1 MSTSKTIAKNTL
13 FLYFRM
19 FLVMGV
25 TLYMSRIVLEQ
36 LGVSDYG
43 IYSLVGGIVAL
54 FGFLNSS
61 MSSATQR
68 YLAFDLGKK
77 DEKRLQKTF
86 SVTLTIHMV
95 IAILILIIAET
106 VGLWYVNYK
115 VVLPPDRLFAANVVY
130 QFSVLTALIGIIQVP
145 YDSLI
150 IAYEKMN
157 VYAYISIIE
166 VGLKLGLVF
175 LLVIYGGDKLMAYA
189 AMMFLVSLIIRIAYQ
204 IYCRKNYK
212 ASKYKYE
219 YDKIYFKELISYSG
233 WNLFGGIAS
242 VSRGQGINI
251 VLNLFFGTVV
261 NAAYGLTLQ
270 VQGAVNQFV
279 TNFQKAVNPQII
291 KTYSE
296 GNLERMHNL
305 IIQSS
310 KFSFLLMFLLVAPI
324 LFNTD
329 YILNLWL
336 KNPPEHTA
344 IFVQL
349 SLIGIL
355 IDCISGPLM
364 VAVQATGKIRNYQIV
379 IGSLIILTLPIA
391 VLWLYLG
398 GRPEVVFYSVI
409 LINILSF
416 TFRVFFLNSLLGLNI
431 TEFLKM
437 VLFRMVLVSATVYIA
452 FILLKEYNNSNEWL
466 SIIYTIFITT
476 ISVFI
481 IGLSKSDYLLLKTFM
496 KNER

>member
-25 TLYMSRIVLEQ
+25 TLYMSRIVLDQ
-36 LGVSDYG
+36 LGVTDYG
-43 IYSLVGGIVAL
+43 IYSLVGGIVAM

-68 YLAFDLGKK
+68 YLSFDLGKK

-86 SVTLTIHMV
+86 SATLSIHIV
-95 IAILILIIAET
+95 IAILILLVAET
-106 VGLWYVNYK
+106 LGLWYVNYK

-130 QFSVLTALIGIIQVP
+130 QFSVLTALVGIIQVP

-157 VYAYISIIE
+157 IYAYISLVE

-175 LLVIYGGDKLMAYA
+175 LLVIYGGDKLIAYA
-189 AMMFLVSLIIRIAYQ
+189 IMMFLVSLIIRMAYQ
-204 IYCRKNYK
+204 IYCRRNYA
-212 ASKYKYE
+212 ASKFKFE
-219 YDKIYFKELISYSG
+219 YDKTYFKELISYSG

-242 VSRGQGINI
+242 VSRSQGINI

-270 VQGAVNQFV
+270 VQSAVNQFV

-296 GNLERMHNL
+296 GNLAQMHKL

-310 KFSFLLMFLLVAPI
+310 KFSFLLMMLLVAPI
-324 LFNTD
+324 LFNTEF
-329 YILNLWL
+329 ILNIWL
-336 KNPPEHTA
+336 KEPPEYTVV
-344 IFVQL
+344 FVQL
-349 SLIGIL
+349 SLLGVL
-355 IDCISGPLM
+355 IDCISGPLI
-364 VAVQATGKIRNYQIV
+364 VAVQATGKIKRYQII
-379 IGSLIILTLPIA
+379 IGSLIILTLPLS
-391 VLWLYLG
+391 VLWIYFG
-398 GRPEVVFYSVI
+398 GDPKTVFYAI
-409 LINILSF
+409 LLINILSF
-416 TFRVFFLNSLLGLNI
+416 IFRLFFLKVLLNLNI
-431 TEFLKM
+431 LYFLKI
-437 VLFRMVLVSATVYIA
+437 LIFRMLSVSFIVYGF
-452 FILLKEYNNSNEWL
+452 FILLDQFNITSGWINIL
-466 SIIYTIFITT
+466 FSILTT
-476 ISVFI
+476 LTFVLI
-481 IGLSKSDYLLLKTFM
+481 IGLSKSDYVLLRTFI
-496 KNER
+496 KK

>member
-1 MSTSKTIAKNTL
+1 MSSSKTIAKNTL

-25 TLYMSRIVLEQ
+25 SLYMSRIVLEQ

-43 IYSLVGGIVAL
+43 VYSLVGGIVAL

-77 DEKRLQKTF
+77 DEKKLQKTF
-86 SVTLTIHMV
+86 SITLTIHMM
-95 IAILILIIAET
+95 IAALILFFAET

-115 VVLPPDRLFAANVVY
+115 VVLPPERLFAANVVY

-166 VGLKLGLVF
+166 VSLKLGLVF
-175 LLVIYGGDKLMAYA
+175 LLIVYGGDKLIAYA
-189 AMMFLVSLIIRIAYQ
+189 VMMFLVSLIIRLAYQ
-204 IYCRKNYK
+204 IYCRRNYK
-212 ASKYKYE
+212 ASKYKFE

-251 VLNLFFGTVV
+251 VLNLFFGTMV

-270 VQGAVNQFV
+270 VQSAVNQFV
-279 TNFQKAVNPQII
+279 VNFQKAVNPQII

-296 GNLERMHNL
+296 GNLDRMHNL
-305 IIQSS
+305 IILSS

-324 LFNTD
+324 LFNTHF
-329 YILNLWL
+329 ILNIWL
-336 KNPPEHTA
+336 KNPPEYT
-344 IFVQL
+344 IVFVQL
-349 SLIGIL
+349 SLISVL
-355 IDCISGPLM
+355 IDCVSYPFQTGI
-364 VAVQATGKIRNYQIV
+364 QATGKIKLYLIV
-379 IGSLIILTLPIA
+379 VGTIIILTLPLTS
-391 VLWLYLG
+391 LWLYFG
-398 GRPEVVFYSVI
+398 GNPQVSFYSIIIGSIFAFFCRMYFLIKLTKLPLKLFIKDVGLRVI
-409 LINILSF
+409 
-416 TFRVFFLNSLLGLNI
+416 G
-431 TEFLKM
+431 
-437 VLFRMVLVSATVYIA
+437 VLVGF
-452 FILLKEYNNSNEWL
+452 FILLFLLNLIIEVKEGWWGL
-466 SIIYTIFITT
+466 IIIEVITF
-476 ISVFI
+476 ISVLFF
-481 IGLSKSDYLLLKTFM
+481 GLGKENLNQVKRLLIK
-496 KNER
+496 

>member
-1 MSTSKTIAKNTL
+1 MSSSKTIAKKTL

-25 TLYMSRIVLEQ
+25 SLYMSRIVLEQ

-43 IYSLVGGIVAL
+43 VYSLVGGIVAL

-77 DEKRLQKTF
+77 DEKKLQKTF
-86 SVTLTIHMV
+86 SITLTIHMM
-95 IAILILIIAET
+95 IAALILFFAET

-115 VVLPPDRLFAANVVY
+115 VVLPPERLFAANVVY

-166 VGLKLGLVF
+166 VSLKLGLVF
-175 LLVIYGGDKLMAYA
+175 LLIVYGGDKLIAYA
-189 AMMFLVSLIIRIAYQ
+189 VMMFLVSLIIRLAYQ
-204 IYCRKNYK
+204 IYCRRNYK
-212 ASKYKYE
+212 ASKYKFE

-251 VLNLFFGTVV
+251 VLNLFFGTMV
-261 NAAYGLTLQ
+261 NAAYGLSFQ
-270 VQGAVNQFV
+270 VQTAVNQFV
-279 TNFQKAVNPQII
+279 VNFQRAVNPQII

-296 GNLERMHNL
+296 GNIERMHNL

-310 KFSFLLMFLLVAPI
+310 KFSFLLMLLLVAPI

-329 YILNLWL
+329 FILNIWL
-336 KNPPEHTA
+336 KDIPEHTT

-349 SLIGIL
+349 SLIGVL
-355 IDCISGPLM
+355 IDSISGPLI
-364 VAVQATGKIRNYQIV
+364 VAVQATGKIKKYQII
-379 IGSLIILTLPIA
+379 IGSMIILTLPLA

-398 GRPEVVFYSVI
+398 GRPVVVFYSI
-409 LINILSF
+409 ISINFLSF
-416 TFRVFFLNSLLGLNI
+416 IFRLFFLKSLLALNI
-431 TEFLKM
+431 NKFIK
-437 VLFRMVLVSATVYIA
+437 VIFFRI
-452 FILLKEYNNSNEWL
+452 ILLSVIVYSVFTLLEKYFYLDGWL

-476 ISVFI
+476 VCVLF
-481 IGLSKSDYLLLKTFM
+481 IGLSKSDYILLKKFM
-496 KNER
+496 KK